1 MSVYACSDIH
11 GMYNSYMKL
20 INILQLGA
28 EDILYVLG
36 DVIDRGSDGLHI
48 IDDIMHRDNV
58 KLFLGNHEL
67 FLLDTFGRGKFNE
80 DVAWLWCLPNN
91 GGYPTLKEF
100 QSYTAERQIE
110 IINFLNSC
118 FVIKI
123 IEVNGKKFHLSH
135 SSTLSELKTNE
146 LRVTDM
152 EYEDCHHVV
161 WNHVLRHGDTMD
173 FYDNYK
179 KDYTYIS
186 GHVRVQKLGKGK
198 CTKLRNIIDIDCGCS
213 YGLGNSSLCCVRL
226 DDMKEYYIT

>member
-1 MSVYACSDIH
+1 MSSAPNCKI
-11 GMYNSYMKL
+11 L
-20 INILQLGA
+20 I
-28 EDILYVLG
+28 
-36 DVIDRGSDGLHI
+36 S
-48 IDDIMHRDNV
+48 
-58 KLFLGNHEL
+58 F
-67 FLLDTFGRGKFNE
+67 
-80 DVAWLWCLPNN
+80 
-91 GGYPTLKEF
+91 
-100 QSYTAERQIE
+100 
-110 IINFLNSC
+110 
-118 FVIKI
+118 
-123 IEVNGKKFHLSH
+123 LSH

-226 DDMKEYYIT
+226 DDILNKALLKQIKNLSK